1 MATKKRKKQRKQHV
15 PSNKRRVQ
23 KKPISDRLI
32 HSEYD
37 ITNEPL
43 ENPYLKHLP
52 PQVSDTLEDL
62 YKKALRR
69 PQKAIPDLERLV
81 VTYPEQSDN
90 PREFVLY
97 EQWRDQD
104 ALDAHIEHLYRLFG
118 PPAPTGRLPAAFLDM
133 CDETRGIRYDVVA

>member
-1 MATKKRKKQRKQHV
+1 MITIMFHATAKTDKVEEFRAMAIKETEATRAE
-15 PSNKRRVQ
+15 
-23 KKPISDRLI
+23 D
-32 HSEYD
+32 EGC
-37 ITNEPL
+37 IT
-43 ENPYLKHLP
+43 YVFH
-52 PQVSDTLEDL
+52 Q
-62 YKKALRR
+62 
-69 PQKAIPDLERLV
+69 
-81 VTYPEQSDN
+81 QSDN